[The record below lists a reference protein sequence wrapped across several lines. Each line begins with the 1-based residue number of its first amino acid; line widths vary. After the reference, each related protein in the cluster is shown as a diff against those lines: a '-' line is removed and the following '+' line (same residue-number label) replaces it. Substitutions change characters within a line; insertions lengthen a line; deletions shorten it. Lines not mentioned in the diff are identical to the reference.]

1 MCIHCAGQLKR
12 RMIVYAIHSHR
23 SGADDELSF
32 DVGDMIEVIREPGPS
47 DWWCTGRIMSSLD
60 EGLFP
65 VNYVDRTG
73 PKGSSGDLSETTYQA
88 LCVDTLNDNQ
98 DGDIYKSKEVVTQL
112 LYLTA
117 VALYV
122 VQKGKAP
129 PYSLSLLPNRN
140 ACMFLERIQDH
151 GKHANSA
158 RPYILIT
165 CKVTAPN
172 PMANTDFTHLPISCN
187 VLYTVCGNSSD
198 VRILPKNR
206 AVRCVQKSALW

>member
-23 SGADDELSF
+23 PGADDELSF

-47 DWWCTGRIMSSLD
+47 DWWCTGRIMNSLD

-129 PYSLSLLPNRN
+129 RTVS
-140 ACMFLERIQDH
+140 ACSQIAMHVCSWSEYRIMESMQ
-151 GKHANSA
+151 
-158 RPYILIT
+158 
-165 CKVTAPN
+165 
-172 PMANTDFTHLPISCN
+172 
-187 VLYTVCGNSSD
+187 
-198 VRILPKNR
+198 ILPDR
-206 AVRCVQKSALW
+206 TF